1 MICIIQARMGS
12 KRLPG
17 KVLMKIGK
25 DNILNKIILSVKK
38 VIGISDIII
47 ATTLNR
53 EDNKIINYCKKNKIN
68 YFRGSTSNVASRFY
82 KILTL
87 KDSKYFIRLNA
98 DSPFLDYRIIK
109 KLISKIKDNNFDII
123 TNVLKKSFPKGQSV
137 EILKKEIYI
146 KHYKKINNKYDKE
159 HVTSYFYKNKKKF
172 KIYNYFNRQN
182 FSNIN
187 LSIDTIKDLKKI
199 RNISARIKN
208 KNFNWKNLVS
218 IYLKYYE

>member
-25 DNILNKIILSVKK
+25 DNILNKLILSVKK

>member
-25 DNILNKIILSVKK
+25 DNILNKMILSLKK
-38 VIGISDIII
+38 INGISDIII
-47 ATTLNR
+47 ATTLNS
-53 EDNKIINYCKKNKIN
+53 EDNKIINYCKKNKIS

-109 KLISKIKDNNFDII
+109 KLISKIKNKNFDIL
-123 TNVLKKSFPKGQSV
+123 TNVLKRSFPKGQSV
-137 EILKKEIYI
+137 EILKKEIYM
-146 KHYKKINNKYDKE
+146 KYYNKINNRYDKE

-172 KIYNYFNRQN
+172 KIYNYFNRQD
-182 FSNIN
+182 FSHIN
-187 LSIDTIKDLKKI
+187 LSIDTIMDLKKI
-199 RNISARIKN
+199 RNISASIKN

>member
-25 DNILNKIILSVKK
+25 DSILNKMILSLKK
-38 VIGISDIII
+38 VNGISDIII
-47 ATTLNR
+47 ATTLNG

-87 KDSKYFIRLNA
+87 EDSKYFIRLNA

-109 KLISKIKDNNFDII
+109 KLISKIKDKNFDII
-123 TNVLKKSFPKGQSV
+123 TNVLKRSFPKGQSV
-137 EILKKEIYI
+137 EILKKEIYM
-146 KHYKKINNKYDKE
+146 KYYKKINNRYDKE
-159 HVTSYFYKNKKKF
+159 HVTSYFYKNKNKF

-199 RNISARIKN
+199 RSISARIKN
-208 KNFNWKNLVS
+208 KNFSWKNLVS
-218 IYLKYYE
+218 IYLKHYE

>member
-25 DNILNKIILSVKK
+25 DNILNKLILSVKK

-109 KLISKIKDNNFDII
+109 KLISK
-123 TNVLKKSFPKGQSV
+123 
-137 EILKKEIYI
+137 
-146 KHYKKINNKYDKE
+146 
-159 HVTSYFYKNKKKF
+159 
-172 KIYNYFNRQN
+172 
-182 FSNIN
+182 
-187 LSIDTIKDLKKI
+187 
-199 RNISARIKN
+199 
-208 KNFNWKNLVS
+208 
-218 IYLKYYE
+218 